1 MLVWADVMS
10 LLFNSDCYVGCFRD
24 AVAEH
29 RTLWQ
34 GAAEVKYSVLSNN
47 GILISV
53 YSTNLHNST
62 GISVFGEK
70 KKKKIQTVHMYS
82 LSPSFIYYYFY
93 VNVISLVSWQHDSF
107 PFYFS

>member
-1 MLVWADVMS
+1 MLIWADVMC

-62 GISVFGEK
+62 GISVFGGERKRK
-70 KKKKIQTVHMYS
+70 KRIQTVHMYS
-82 LSPSFIYYYFY
+82 LSPSFFNLYTIIFT
-93 VNVISLVSWQHDSF
+93 
-107 PFYFS
+107 

>member
-70 KKKKIQTVHMYS
+70 KKKESKPFTCTV
-82 LSPSFIYYYFY
+82 SPPLLYIIIFT
-93 VNVISLVSWQHDSF
+93 
-107 PFYFS
+107 

>member
-70 KKKKIQTVHMYS
+70 KRKKNPNRSHVQS
-82 LSPSFIYYYFY
+82 LPLFY
-93 VNVISLVSWQHDSF
+93 ILLFLRECH
-107 PFYFS
+107 